1 MNDLIAEKQRLADEM
16 ARVTAEIEAAKA
28 ADFQR
33 SLALVRETMES
44 HGITLA
50 DLTPKA
56 APKTPRKAST
66 KTSKPTPGVT
76 YDIGGVIYTTGKSGK
91 PPAAYLRAKLAGTLD
106 QYEVAA

>member
-28 ADFQR
+28 EDFQR

-66 KTSKPTPGVT
+66 KAGKPAPGVV
-76 YDIGGVIYTTGKSGK
+76 YNIDGVIYQTGRSGK
-91 PPAAYLRAKLAGTLD
+91 PPGAYLKARAAGTLE
-106 QYEVAA
+106 QYRVAA